1 MATKNISV
9 SQIRDDINPSTVQ
22 QNIPRKNSDIT
33 NFARTILGQ
42 GTLLG
47 FGDELE
53 AGVRNIFDKRGY
65 GEILDEVQGELKQ
78 FKKDRPVASV
88 VSEIAGS
95 LPSGALG
102 IGKTLV
108 KTAVKSG
115 GLGAIYGAGATDTSD
130 TETLG
135 EEATKRIQNAVN
147 SAVFSAGVG
156 AGAQKLFKT
165 SKEAKKLLDKGVEL
179 SPAQT
184 IDGALGSGLKK
195 IEEALTSIPVV
206 GTSSMMKNVKRTY
219 NIAVAN
225 EIGKPIGV
233 VIPKNTPLKDVS
245 KILTQKIKT
254 AIDDSAENL
263 ILKSPDELLDNIIVG
278 IKNSKAD
285 PKIINREIKK
295 FNDVFMRD
303 IKITPEGFI
312 KGSSIQKLDEYLRAL
327 GKDFADADNYDLRLI
342 SDVFNKGADDLAN
355 ALKKDSG
362 ESIYNTYKATKNAYK
377 NLVIFNRAS
386 ISSAKEGFEPSQ
398 LIKSNIINDP
408 TKGKVGTILGKGEL
422 QDIAQTGQ
430 SVIGKTV
437 PDSGT
442 ALRVGVGSGLLGG
455 GYLTGVNPVAG
466 GIGAMG
472 LLAYKSPFI
481 RNALI
486 GGKGIT
492 KASPYLGST
501 LGERIGLKWQLVII
515 QQHHQIIL
523 LLIVL
528 VSQKECH
535 LLTSTM
541 LLEMN
546 YLI

>member
-78 FKKDRPVASV
+78 FKKDRPVLSIA
-88 VSEIAGS
+88 SEIAGS
-95 LPSGALG
+95 IPSGALG

-147 SAVFSAGVG
+147 SAVFSAGIG
-156 AGAQKLFKT
+156 AGAQKFFKT

-233 VIPKNTPLKDVS
+233 VIPKNTPLRDVS

-285 PKIINREIKK
+285 QKIINREIKK
-295 FNDVFMRD
+295 FNDIFMRD
-303 IKITPEGFI
+303 IKITSDGFI
-312 KGSSIQKLDEYLRAL
+312 KGQSIQKLDEYLRAL

-362 ESIYNTYKATKNAYK
+362 EGAYNLYKASKNAFK
-377 NLVIFNRAS
+377 NLQVFNKATL
-386 ISSAKEGFEPSQ
+386 SSTAKEGFEPSQ
-398 LIKSNIINDP
+398 LIKSNMINDP
-408 TKGKVGTILGKGEL
+408 TKGKVGTILGKGQL
-422 QDIAQTGQ
+422 QDIAETGQ

-442 ALRVGVGSGLLGG
+442 ATRGIVGSSLLGG
-455 GYLTGVNPVAG
+455 GYLAGVNPVAA
-466 GIGAMG
+466 GIGGMG
-472 LLAYKSPFI
+472 LLAYKNPFL
-481 RNALI
+481 RNSLI

-492 KASPYLGST
+492 KASPFLGST
-501 LGERIGLKWQLVII
+501 LGERIGLK
-515 QQHHQIIL
+515 
-523 LLIVL
+523 
-528 VSQKECH
+528 
-535 LLTSTM
+535 
-541 LLEMN
+541 
-546 YLI
+546 